1 MPSLLF
7 DPTRDP
13 FDAYL
18 YALAR
23 AHLENKNV
31 LLELGG
37 DWCSWCHRLE
47 KFIQESAE
55 LSGLRRQH
63 YVTVKV
69 YVSSEYAD
77 PSGFLQ
83 QIPPF
88 DGVPHFFVYAP
99 NGDLLCS
106 QPTESLEEG
115 SSYNHTRVRV
125 FLERWTRSGTGSRPP
140 DLNDR
145 SVSALH

>member
-1 MPSLLF
+1 MSGLLF
-7 DPTRDP
+7 DPTQDP
-13 FDAYL
+13 FTAYL
-18 YALAR
+18 NALAR

-47 KFIQESAE
+47 KFIQESLE
-55 LSGLRRQH
+55 LNRLRRQH
-63 YVTVKV
+63 YITVKV

-77 PSGFLQ
+77 PSGFLRQ
-83 QIPPF
+83 VPPF

-106 QPTESLEEG
+106 QPTDPLEEDN
-115 SSYNHTRVRV
+115 SYNHARVLA
-125 FLERWTRSGTGSRPP
+125 FLQRWIRSSTGTPP
-140 DLNDR
+140 PI
-145 SVSALH
+145 SSADSTWH